1 MTEGVAVGLLHG
13 ATAGRPDMREHEA
26 GRDLARELA
35 EIAVVPGR
43 FDAAEDGWLVT
54 DALPPTSKP
63 SPFVVSA
70 PSLGVQALVDEGVLG
85 PVEQVFEQHR

>member
-54 DALPPTSKP
+54 DALPPHP
-63 SPFVVSA
+63 EAIAVRGLGAEP
-70 PSLGVQALVDEGVLG
+70 GVQALVDEGVLG